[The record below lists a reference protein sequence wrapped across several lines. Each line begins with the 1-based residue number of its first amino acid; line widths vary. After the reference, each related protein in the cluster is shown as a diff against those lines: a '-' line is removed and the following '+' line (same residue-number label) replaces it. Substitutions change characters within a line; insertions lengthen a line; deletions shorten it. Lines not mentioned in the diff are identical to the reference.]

1 MMSHPLYSWQHTH
14 SLWHHILYLTC
25 DITATVYMKR
35 HPLCLWHHSIYDISH
50 GVGMTIQ
57 PRYPTSHSQYLC
69 NHTHLIDITPFVCMK
84 SRSLHVGDHRHYLW
98 HHILSWWHHTIF
110 YTSWNPLFFWHYI
123 QYVWC
128 HTHCLY
134 DNTSSI
140 CDLKPIL
147 SAITSTVYIITLT
160 LLKTSH
166 QQCKRSQVAYVCH
179 HVHYT
184 WHHIHPLRQQPLVFM
199 TSHALYW

>member
-1 MMSHPLYSWQHTH
+1 MTSHPLYSWQHTH
-14 SLWHHILYLTC
+14 SLWNHKLYTC
-25 DITATVYMKR
+25 DITANVSMTR

-50 GVGMTIQ
+50 GVGMKIE
-57 PRYPTSHSQYLC
+57 PRYLILPLQYVC
-69 NHTHLIDITPFVCMK
+69 NQTHLIDITTYLCMK
-84 SRSLHVGDHRHYLW
+84 SRPLHVGLHRHYLW
-98 HHILSWWHHTIF
+98 HHILSWWPHTIV
-110 YTSWNPLFFWHYI
+110 YMSWKPLLLWHYI

-128 HTHCLY
+128 HTHCVY

-140 CDLKPIL
+140 SDFKPIL
-147 SAITSTVYIITLT
+147 SAITSTVYIITHT
-160 LLKTSH
+160 LSKTSQ

-199 TSHALYW
+199 TSHALFW